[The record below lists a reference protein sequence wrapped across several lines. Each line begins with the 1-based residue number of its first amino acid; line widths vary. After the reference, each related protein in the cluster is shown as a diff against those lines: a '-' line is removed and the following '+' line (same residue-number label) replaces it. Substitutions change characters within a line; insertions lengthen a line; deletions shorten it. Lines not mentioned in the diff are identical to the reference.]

1 MCCVS
6 EIMQKLIKASLKC
19 TLFLVF
25 SVSVIPLFTYVY
37 FDNKK
42 IMEFVIGIG
51 IFEAELLT
59 LNGV

>member
-19 TLFLVF
+19 TLFLAF

-37 FDNKK
+37 FDK
-42 IMEFVIGIG
+42 EFVIGIG